1 MKRTSWSIQGIGFRY
16 LVGVCLT
23 GMLAFIS
30 PVLWAAPK
38 AESDAQVEGAQSRS
52 ERLSIE
58 GISASV
64 GEDEPRVLNILPWQA
79 PTLPRRPKTVLESSA
94 SNLVQPLDAVVLERH
109 RVFRQS
115 FGGHYYGGQPGAR
128 R

>member
-52 ERLSIE
+52 ERLGIE

-115 FGGHYYGGQPGAR
+115 FGGRYYGGQPGAR